1 MIRVVN
7 VVGVDGA
14 FLISHH
20 YNKINQNI
28 DQNDVIFSSATNNFR
43 YVSSGRGLQNVK
55 SDLRHRS
62 YQGSKR
68 QH

>member
-7 VVGVDGA
+7 VIGVDGA

-28 DQNDVIFSSATNNFR
+28 GQNDVIFSSTTNNFR
-43 YVSSGRGLQNVK
+43 YVSPGCGPQNVE
-55 SDLRHRS
+55 SDLERRS
-62 YQGSKR
+62 CQRSK
-68 QH
+68 